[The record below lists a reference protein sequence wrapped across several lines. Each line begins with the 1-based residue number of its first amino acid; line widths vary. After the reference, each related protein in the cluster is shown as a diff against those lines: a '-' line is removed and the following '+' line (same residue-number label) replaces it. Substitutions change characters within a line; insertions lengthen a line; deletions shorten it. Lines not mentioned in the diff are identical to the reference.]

1 MLWMINSFSI
11 KAINL
16 LGFSATSHA
25 GTIFPV
31 SDTNSLGGDSAQLLS
46 LKLWSVWEVFF
57 CRRLHKTM
65 VVWKGNAVRCSPR
78 GTGAEK
84 LSRWFI
90 SISSLM
96 AARSRCLDKGREWK
110 DAWAVFLRSILVT
123 FGRWELSWLGISW
136 IEGCTQRCFVFFFF

>member
-1 MLWMINSFSI
+1 MIWMINSFSI

-46 LKLWSVWEVFF
+46 LKLWSVREVFF

-65 VVWKGNAVRCSPR
+65 AVWKGNAVRCSPR
-78 GTGAEK
+78 GTAAEK
-84 LSRWFI
+84 LSHWFV
-90 SISSLM
+90 SISSDGSSQQM
-96 AARSRCLDKGREWK
+96 FRQRKRMERCMGSFSQVYPCDFWQLRTVMVRDFLNWRLHSEVFF
-110 DAWAVFLRSILVT
+110 VFLK
-123 FGRWELSWLGISW
+123 
-136 IEGCTQRCFVFFFF
+136 